1 MDKINLLDII
11 NTLPKSIISL
21 SNKLITKTNFNNSY
35 FFNNIISSELI
46 SFQLSHPLVFYY
58 SIYYILNPSFTNDI
72 TEDDIIR
79 IKNKLV
85 LNIHKNKSFFKYIT
99 NKCKKTS
106 LIQFIENTE
115 SNEYIL
121 QYIAESFNIII
132 AVLDCEINK
141 IVLYYGG
148 DVLHIYSSIFL
159 FTKYNSRYSILFED
173 EKYLFKKDEV
183 DWIFNNLDI
192 CERCNLEFK
201 KGNTVVIEDHAL
213 NKYIKSFEKS
223 RLKYSQSKQQHYNP
237 PSQKKQI
244 NVNENNNLI
253 NISKSQVYKIS
264 LKELQAHATN
274 LNIQIKVAT
283 SNGKS
288 KKNKTKLQLY
298 NEICA
303 CQS

>member
-1 MDKINLLDII
+1 
-11 NTLPKSIISL
+11 
-21 SNKLITKTNFNNSY
+21 
-35 FFNNIISSELI
+35 
-46 SFQLSHPLVFYY
+46 
-58 SIYYILNPSFTNDI
+58 
-72 TEDDIIR
+72 
-79 IKNKLV
+79 
-85 LNIHKNKSFFKYIT
+85 
-99 NKCKKTS
+99 
-106 LIQFIENTE
+106 
-115 SNEYIL
+115 
-121 QYIAESFNIII
+121 
-132 AVLDCEINK
+132 
-141 IVLYYGG
+141 
-148 DVLHIYSSIFL
+148 
-159 FTKYNSRYSILFED
+159 
-173 EKYLFKKDEV
+173 
-183 DWIFNNLDI
+183 NNLDI